1 VSGRE
6 VGEAMKGIGSL
17 IGSFCR
23 ASRRLVGLGWIPRS
37 WATLHEIP
45 GFAGVWTTEKDYC
58 RHVYTARWRAS
69 ASASASDRRP
79 IGVFSEKKHHTTP
92 AGLNTLANRL
102 RNEYETVR
110 NHGFLQLIKGL

>member
-1 VSGRE
+1 
-6 VGEAMKGIGSL
+6 MKGIGSM
-17 IGSFCR
+17 IGSF
-23 ASRRLVGLGWIPRS
+23 AVPVGDSLGWDGSHGLG
-37 WATLHEIP
+37 ATLHEIP

-58 RHVYTARWRAS
+58 RHVYTACWRASAS
-69 ASASASDRRP
+69 ASASASDRRL

-92 AGLNTLANRL
+92 ARLKTLANRL